1 MRHTIENDL
10 AKLENYWKPE
20 IISIEQFTQNTF
32 EALMNFFDLD
42 SISEIRDEINDSK
55 KSKMICQKIPYI
67 YETSTENKH
76 FSLESISRKISRKWI
91 VDESAEKNS
100 KKFVLAKIDE
110 KIQILKN
117 RIELERE
124 NLIEGEIILFDGMDY
139 L

>member
-10 AKLENYWKPE
+10 EKLENYWKPE
-20 IISIEQFTQNTF
+20 IISIEKFTQNTF

-76 FSLESISRKISRKWI
+76 FSLENISRKISRKWS

-117 RIELERE
+117 RIELEKE